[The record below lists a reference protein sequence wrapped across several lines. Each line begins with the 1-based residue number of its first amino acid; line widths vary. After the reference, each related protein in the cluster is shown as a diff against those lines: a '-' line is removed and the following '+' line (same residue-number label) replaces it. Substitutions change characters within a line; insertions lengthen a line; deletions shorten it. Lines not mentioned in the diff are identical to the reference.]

1 LLITYNLLAANSRE
15 LTKLIQ
21 IGQKNTSNLN
31 VILENQ
37 KRFEVMLND
46 QKAQIS
52 EIISRL
58 DRYPVT
64 ETDVKLEGKEGK
76 GKGKGKKRTD
86 DFYQV
91 NIYMIVIFLYII
103 LVTYNYLCYRTQ
115 LKSSLMSYSMN
126 MIVVI

>member
-1 LLITYNLLAANSRE
+1 MVLNSFLLITYNLLAANSCE

-21 IGQKNTSNLN
+21 IGQKNALNLN

-37 KRFEVMLND
+37 KKFEVMLKD

-58 DRYPVT
+58 DRYP

-76 GKGKGKKRTD
+76 GKGKEKTRAD

-91 NIYMIVIFLYII
+91 NIYMIVI
-103 LVTYNYLCYRTQ
+103 
-115 LKSSLMSYSMN
+115 
-126 MIVVI
+126 